1 MQSRLLFIAMLLC
14 CVQMAFAQ
22 ITVSGTVTD
31 NKNTTL
37 VGVTVFEKGSF
48 NGTTTAGDGTFSVN
62 CKSKTPTLV
71 FSYLGFETQEVSSD
85 GLPTMK
91 VVLLDDTQSLKGV
104 EVVGSR
110 NINRTA
116 TETAVPIDI
125 IPVSRVTNQIGQVDL
140 NQLLQFAAPSFNS
153 NRQSGSDGT
162 DHTDPA
168 SLRGLGPDQ
177 TLVLINGQRRH
188 QSSLVNLYGTRGRGN
203 TGTDLNTIPA
213 ACIERIEIL
222 RDGAAAQYGSDA
234 IAGVINIVL
243 KKNTETLTAAGMVGS
258 TVLND
263 GFSRALSANYGWKLG
278 ETGFLNATVAY
289 NGRNKTDRARQYR
302 DSLYRRQFGDA
313 SLDDISVFLNAS
325 APLKKGGEIYAF
337 GGFNHRE
344 GDAFAWSR
352 DADSKRNVTAIY
364 PDGFDP
370 HIATTIDD
378 HSLSAGARGK
388 VLGINVDFNNTFG
401 NNRFHYFNNQTLNA
415 SLGAKSPLN
424 FNAGGFQLM
433 QNTTNLR
440 FSKNFEKILQGFNVA
455 WGVEHRFE
463 NYKIF
468 AGEEGSW
475 KDYGP
480 VFFSRDPLLDTA
492 GVIVGYDTTYRPGGS
507 QGFPG
512 FRPSNELNKSRTNI
526 GGYVDT
532 ELDITKD
539 FMISAAARYEKYS
552 DFGSTLNGKV
562 AARYK
567 IVDDIFMV
575 RASYSTGFRAP
586 SLAQVY
592 FNSTFTNV
600 ISGKPVDVLLAA
612 NGSDITTALGIAPLK
627 QETSENISFGFTSK
641 PMSGLSITVDGYRVD
656 IKDRIVLTSA
666 FSANTD
672 TDWGR
677 ALIAS
682 KVGQAQFFTNA
693 VDTRTVGLDAI
704 VTYAVSFGA
713 DGGRLQTAFA
723 ANFNRMEIDTANI
736 KLSDKLKT
744 YPDAKNTY
752 FNTREQKFLL
762 ASAPMS
768 KYSLSFDYKL
778 KRFNTMLRFTRF
790 DKIVLEDWL
799 GRNHVYTPKV
809 TTDLTLGYEVTKSVS
824 VFVGGTNLLNVYPDT
839 QNIET
844 EGGGV
849 YDPVQMGLQGAFY
862 FARIGF
868 KL

>member
-1 MQSRLLFIAMLLC
+1 MQSRLLFIAILLC

-31 NKNTTL
+31 NKNVTL
-37 VGVTVFEKGSF
+37 VGVTVFEKGTF
-48 NGTTTAGDGTFSVN
+48 NGATTAEDGTFSVN

-85 GLPTMK
+85 GLPSMK
-91 VVLLDDTQSLKGV
+91 VVLLDDTQTLKGV

-125 IPVSRVTNQIGQVDL
+125 IPVSRITNQIGQVDL

-188 QSSLVNLYGTRGRGN
+188 QSSLVNIFGTRGRGN

-258 TVLND
+258 SVLND
-263 GFSRALSANYGWKLG
+263 GFARALSANYGWKLG

-337 GGFNHRE
+337 GGFNYRQ
-344 GDAFAWSR
+344 GDAFAWTRKAGSE
-352 DADSKRNVTAIY
+352 RNVTAIY

-370 HIATTIDD
+370 HIATIIND

-388 VLGINVDFNNTFG
+388 VLGINIDFNNTFG
-401 NNRFHYFNNQTLNA
+401 NNRFHYYNDQTLNA
-415 SLGAKSPLN
+415 SLGAKSPLS

-440 FSKNFEKILQGFNVA
+440 FSKNFEKVLQGLNVA

-475 KDYGP
+475 KNYGP
-480 VFFSRDPLLDTA
+480 VIFSRDSTFDDNNVFT
-492 GVIVGYDTTYRPGGS
+492 GIDTTYRPGGA

-526 GGYVDT
+526 GGYIDT
-532 ELDITKD
+532 ELDITRN
-539 FMISAAARYEKYS
+539 FMITGAARYEKYS
-552 DFGSTLNGKV
+552 DFGSTLTGKV

-567 IVDDIFMV
+567 FFDGKLLL
-575 RASYSTGFRAP
+575 RGSYSTGFRAP

-592 FNSTFTNV
+592 FNSTSTNFV
-600 ISGKPVDVLLAA
+600 SGKAVDVLLAS
-612 NGSDITTALGIAPLK
+612 NGSDITTTLGIAPLK
-627 QETSENISFGFTSK
+627 QETSENISFGITTK
-641 PMSGLSITVDGYRVD
+641 PIKNLTLTVDAYQVD
-656 IKDRIVLTSA
+656 IKDRIVLTSPFA
-666 FSANTD
+666 SNTN

-677 ALIAS
+677 SLIAS
-682 KVGQAQFFTNA
+682 QVDQAQFFTNA
-693 VDTRTVGLDAI
+693 IDTKSIGLDA
-704 VTYAVSFGA
+704 VLTYSVNLGA
-713 DGGRLQTAFA
+713 NAGRLQTTFA
-723 ANFNRMEIDTANI
+723 ANFNQMTLGATKVTP
-736 KLSDKLKT
+736 KLSVIPRADT
-744 YPDAKNTY
+744 VY
-752 FNTREQKFLL
+752 FSEREQKFLL
-762 ASAPMS
+762 ASAPAS
-768 KYSLSFDYKL
+768 KMSLSFDYKL

-790 DKIVLEDWL
+790 DQVVLKDFI
-799 GRNHVYTPKV
+799 GRPNVYTPKI

-824 VFVGGTNLLNVYPDT
+824 VFVGGTNLLNVYPDV

-844 EGGGV
+844 ESGGV

-862 FARIGF
+862 FARVGF